1 MRHQTPEDE
10 ARARLQARIT
20 AAAAAATTA
29 GKHEGHWHL
38 HHITLPVGP
47 GDFTPY
53 QAPEYAEE
61 ELSPFGELL
70 ERLAEA
76 LGPDH
81 ARAIAQRGLEA
92 GQ

>member
-1 MRHQTPEDE
+1 MAHQTPEE
-10 ARARLQARIT
+10 ARVRLHAQVT
-20 AAAAAATTA
+20 AAAAAATAA

-38 HHITLPVGP
+38 HFAALLAGP

-61 ELSPFGELL
+61 ELSPFAELL
-70 ERLAEA
+70 ERLTEA
-76 LGPDH
+76 FGPDH
-81 ARAIAQRGLEA
+81 ARAIVQRGLEA

>member
-1 MRHQTPEDE
+1 VIAPQTPEE
-10 ARARLQARIT
+10 AWARLHTQVS
-20 AAAAAATTA
+20 AAAVAATAA

-38 HHITLPVGP
+38 HFAALPTGP

-61 ELSPFGELL
+61 ELSSFGELL
-70 ERLAEA
+70 ERLVEA
-76 LGPDH
+76 FGPDH
-81 ARAIAQRGLEA
+81 ARAIVQRGLEA

>member
-1 MRHQTPEDE
+1 MAHQTPQK
-10 ARARLQARIT
+10 ARTWLYAQVT
-20 AAAAAATTA
+20 AAAAAATAA

-38 HHITLPVGP
+38 HYLALPAGP

-70 ERLAEA
+70 QHLAEA
-76 LGPDH
+76 LSPDH
-81 ARAIAQRGLEA
+81 APAIAERGLEA